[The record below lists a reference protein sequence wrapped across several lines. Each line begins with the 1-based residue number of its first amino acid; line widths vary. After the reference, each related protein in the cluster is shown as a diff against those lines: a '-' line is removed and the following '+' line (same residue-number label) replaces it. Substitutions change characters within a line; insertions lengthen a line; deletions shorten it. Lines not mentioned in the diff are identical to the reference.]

1 MGRWPRYLR
10 QTQDIAICEVTLSSQ
25 HDIPAWRYSL
35 SLTQRDTINSFL
47 FFWLRQRFSRVATPH
62 FCRAFESSFPKR
74 NLKIDHG
81 HSDTGSKPQQLI
93 YAIKVCYLSNSRPLC
108 QISVRRSSGFALAR
122 AEKAAQHQSWVG
134 WFAFMNI
141 QSLSGQKRVA
151 HASTNLWFW
160 DIYVL
165 RVAEHDIYMQEQR
178 A

>member
-1 MGRWPRYLR
+1 MGRWPRCLR
-10 QTQDIAICEVTLSSQ
+10 QTQDIAMCEVTLPLR
-25 HDIPAWRYSL
+25 HDIPARHHSS
-35 SLTQRDTINSFL
+35 SLTQGDTINL
-47 FFWLRQRFSRVATPH
+47 FPFFQRFSRVATPH
-62 FCRAFESSFPKR
+62 FCRAFELPSPKR

-108 QISVRRSSGFALAR
+108 QLRVGGSSGFALAR
-122 AEKAAQHQSWVG
+122 AGKAAQHQSWVG

-141 QSLSGQKRVA
+141 QSLPGQKRVA
-151 HASTNLWFW
+151 HASTRLCFW
-160 DIYVL
+160 DRYVL